1 MTIPCDAWLFHV
13 SCALA
18 TVVDDPNRVEAQ
30 IAALCCAVAPLQ
42 LTGNSA
48 LWSAL
53 ELAWT
58 HEHDRVQGLHSTA
71 RSRLRRLLA
80 MCGKPRRPLC
90 VSDDEDLAL
99 ALTWFLRC
107 RPRDV
112 DLLSLTVAVEH
123 DALRN
128 VRAVVRELG
137 TDAAVALLTQLPLVA
152 HLARSAAMIRLLLSV
167 GAVGVGLASAVNAH
181 GCTALHAWCLEAHTS
196 AALRSSSE
204 ESASLVGS
212 NQIAPFED
220 DDLQL
225 MIGCTADL
233 LAPHDWRTLVHQTA
247 VVDERRLS
255 ALQICV
261 QRRLWCSAMQLSQR
275 GADAL
280 ATSDDALSALEM
292 TAAQLAD
299 DASVLDVWRTLLK
312 PHTRI
317 LSARDIAALPR
328 APIGSGGFA
337 VVSRVDFCGKAC
349 ALKELRLSELRASR
363 AAAWLVKSFISEVTL
378 QLCFS
383 RDSAFVPL
391 YGVCVDDASCMSIVM
406 AFMPNGCLSDRLY
419 SACAVP
425 LTVNAIGARLGR
437 AVAILH
443 ARHVLH
449 RDLTT
454 RNVLLDADWSPKIAD
469 FGISRFISDAGSAT
483 MTQIGNVRW
492 AAPEITRSERYSSA
506 ADIYQLALVV
516 FECLTRTVPF
526 DALTQTQA
534 AVAAARGDRPTL
546 PAGAAAWLPLLG
558 RAWHADPRQRP
569 TAAMFAAECDAL
581 PHTAVPNAT
590 FSTPSHTVTEEVSY

>member
-1 MTIPCDAWLFHV
+1 MT
-13 SCALA
+13 
-18 TVVDDPNRVEAQ
+18 
-30 IAALCCAVAPLQ
+30 
-42 LTGNSA
+42 
-48 LWSAL
+48 
-53 ELAWT
+53 
-58 HEHDRVQGLHSTA
+58 
-71 RSRLRRLLA
+71 
-80 MCGKPRRPLC
+80 
-90 VSDDEDLAL
+90 
-99 ALTWFLRC
+99 
-107 RPRDV
+107 
-112 DLLSLTVAVEH
+112 LTVAVEH

-137 TDAAVALLTQLPLVA
+137 TEGAVALFARLPLVA

-167 GAVGVGLASAVNAH
+167 GAVGLASAVNAH

-233 LAPHDWRTLVHQTA
+233 LAPDEWRTLVHQTA

-317 LSARDIAALPR
+317 FSARDIAALPR
-328 APIGSGGFA
+328 SPIGSGGFA
-337 VVSRVDFCGKAC
+337 VVSRVDFYGKSC
-349 ALKELRLSELRASR
+349 ALKELRLNELRASR
-363 AAAWLVKSFISEVTL
+363 SAPWLVKSFISEVTL

-483 MTQIGNVRW
+483 MTAIGNVRW
-492 AAPEITRSERYSSA
+492 TAPEITRNERYSSA
-506 ADIYQLALVV
+506 ADIYQLALVL
-516 FECLTRTVPF
+516 FEALTRTVPF

-534 AVAAARGDRPTL
+534 AVAAARGDRQTL
-546 PAGAAAWLPLLG
+546 PAGVAAWLPLLG

-569 TAAMFAAECDAL
+569 TASQFADECDAL
-581 PHTAVPNAT
+581 PQTAVPNAI
-590 FSTPSHTVTEEVSY
+590 FSTPSVSLKEEVSY